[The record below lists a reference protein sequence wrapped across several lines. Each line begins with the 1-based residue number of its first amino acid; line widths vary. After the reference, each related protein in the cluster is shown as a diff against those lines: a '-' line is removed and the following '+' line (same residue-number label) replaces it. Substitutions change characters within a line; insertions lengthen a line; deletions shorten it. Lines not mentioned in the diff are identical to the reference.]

1 MFKEKIKSL
10 IQKGEGEEKSGNN
23 KKKIE
28 NLVVLVIILIITV
41 IVINLIWNGDK
52 NKEEKQPVSDPNKKL
67 ATTIEEGITEETV
80 QASSS
85 SLYKIDAELEE
96 ILSKIEGVGEVNVM
110 ITYSQTSQTVPLYN
124 EDRTTKD
131 TEETDKSGGTRKI
144 TESDSKKDIV
154 FKESDGEK
162 QPITQS
168 IISPKIE
175 GAIIAAKGAAN
186 VDVKT
191 KIVQAV
197 EAVTGLATHKIQ
209 VFEMQS

>member
-1 MFKEKIKSL
+1 M
-10 IQKGEGEEKSGNN
+10 N
-23 KKKIE
+23 
-28 NLVVLVIILIITV
+28 
-41 IVINLIWNGDK
+41 W
-52 NKEEKQPVSDPNKKL
+52 
-67 ATTIEEGITEETV
+67 
-80 QASSS
+80 
-85 SLYKIDAELEE
+85 SLYDYDRDTNPE
-96 ILSKIEGVGEVNVM
+96 LSKIEGVGEVNVM

-144 TESDSKKDIV
+144 TESDSKKDII

-168 IISPKIE
+168 IISPRIE

>member
-41 IVINLIWNGDK
+41 IVINLIWNGD
-52 NKEEKQPVSDPNKKL
+52 NGEEKKPTSDPNKKL
-67 ATTIEEGITEETV
+67 ATIEEGITEETV

-144 TESDSKKDIV
+144 TESDSKKDII

>member
-41 IVINLIWNGDK
+41 IIINIIWNGDK

-144 TESDSKKDIV
+144 TESDSKKDII

>member
-10 IQKGEGEEKSGNN
+10 IQKEKGEEKSENN

-41 IVINLIWNGDK
+41 IVINLIWNGD
-52 NKEEKQPVSDPNKKL
+52 NGEEKKLTSDPNKKL

-80 QASSS
+80 QVSSS
-85 SLYKIDAELEE
+85 SLYKIDGELEE

-144 TESDSKKDIV
+144 TESDSKKDII

-168 IISPKIE
+168 IISPRIE

>member
-41 IVINLIWNGDK
+41 IIINIIWNGDK

-80 QASSS
+80 QVSST
-85 SLYKIDAELEE
+85 SLYKIDSELEG

-144 TESDSKKDIV
+144 TESDSKKDII

>member
-10 IQKGEGEEKSGNN
+10 IQKEKGEEKSENN

-41 IVINLIWNGDK
+41 IVINLIWNGD
-52 NKEEKQPVSDPNKKL
+52 NGEEKKPTSDPNKKL
-67 ATTIEEGITEETV
+67 ATTIEEGIAEETV

-85 SLYKIDAELEE
+85 LYKIDTELEE

-110 ITYSQTSQTVPLYN
+110 ITYSQTSQTIPLYN

-144 TESDSKKDIV
+144 TESDSKKDII

>member
-10 IQKGEGEEKSGNN
+10 IQKEKGEEKSENN

-41 IVINLIWNGDK
+41 IVINLIWNGD
-52 NKEEKQPVSDPNKKL
+52 NGEEKKPTSDPNKKL
-67 ATTIEEGITEETV
+67 ATTIEEGIAEETV

-85 SLYKIDAELEE
+85 LYKIDTELEE
-96 ILSKIEGVGEVNVM
+96 ILCKIEGVGEVNVM

-144 TESDSKKDIV
+144 TESDSKKDII

-168 IISPKIE
+168 IISPRIE

>member
-41 IVINLIWNGDK
+41 IIINIIWNGDK

-80 QASSS
+80 QASST

-144 TESDSKKDIV
+144 TESDSKKDII

-168 IISPKIE
+168 IISPRIE